1 MTAPNYS
8 GEANVADRSTLLTHA
23 ETIPATL
30 GSGDQTV
37 AGLVSRA
44 RPFSLAPDP
53 RNRTSPHM
61 ATFHPDIDNIK
72 RMTVPPT
79 EGERHLL
86 EILRDKLDDSY
97 EVYFN
102 PFLDGDRPDLIVLK
116 PGCGVLIIEVKDW
129 NLERYRLNIRNQWHY
144 QKTTLRSP
152 SQQVFRYKENLF
164 NLHLP
169 LLGLQHLANRNFY
182 RLISVAVYFHCA
194 KREQINWLYKPPFD
208 EINDRIQQLNKDQKQ
223 GRIGQAAY
231 DQQMDRWEHA
241 QFKLSRDQN
250 MSWGIDTV
258 AKKVVQ
264 QLEKMGRNPLFS
276 PEIHEDFRRRLRPP
290 VHVQQQGLRIA
301 FDAKQ
306 QALTTSRPGFAKVK
320 GVAGSGKTTVL
331 AQRAINAHRRHGG
344 QVLILTY
351 NITLRH
357 YIRDTISRLQGGGNQ
372 QQFEIIHYHGFVGTQ
387 LNNCGVD
394 FAAKQEELAPALSHD
409 MDLIF
414 GMKSLFTG
422 VETEKYPTI
431 LIDEVQDY
439 RLEWIKLVRDCF
451 LAEGGEMVLF
461 GDQFQNIYDRPS
473 GERES
478 AMVLGFG
485 RWISLTKSYRSRG
498 SSPLFQ
504 LFRNFQLQ
512 YLIGKYA
519 DSEVFATA
527 EPMESQRSM
536 DLDLLSYETCR
547 ERFVVED
554 VIGKIKRYIQE
565 YRLHPND
572 IAIVSSKVEWLI
584 PLNEA
589 LKQSEKTKVMFEEA
603 AEIEA
608 IPAADKADPVKFRQ
622 VKEMIRRRKKCFFM
636 QNSGLIKLSTTHS
649 FKGLEAQT
657 VFCLLTPDDEAEM
670 VYTAITRAQR
680 NLVVFDTPAGR
691 FRSFFVKQ
699 LRSDD
704 EDTETCRVKADAT
717 LGTSEPSSAMP

>member
-1 MTAPNYS
+1 
-8 GEANVADRSTLLTHA
+8 
-23 ETIPATL
+23 
-30 GSGDQTV
+30 
-37 AGLVSRA
+37 
-44 RPFSLAPDP
+44 
-53 RNRTSPHM
+53 M
-61 ATFHPDIDNIK
+61 ATFHPDLDNIN

-116 PGCGVLIIEVKDW
+116 PGCGALIIEVKDW
-129 NLERYRLNIRNQWHY
+129 NLERYRLNIRNQWHH

-169 LLGLQHLANRNFY
+169 LLGLRHLANRNFY
-182 RLISVAVYFHCA
+182 RLISTAVYFHCA
-194 KREQINWLYKPPFD
+194 TREQVNRLYSPPLK
-208 EINDRIQQLNKDQKQ
+208 EVRNHIQQLQQDWRQ

-241 QFKLSRDQN
+241 RFKLNRDLN
-250 MSWGIDTV
+250 MSWSIDTV

-290 VHVQQQGLRIA
+290 VHVQQQGLLVP
-301 FDAKQ
+301 FDARQ
-306 QALTTSRPGFAKVK
+306 LALTTSRPGFAKVR

-331 AQRAINAHRRHGG
+331 AQRAINAHQRHGG
-344 QVLILTY
+344 QVLILTF

-372 QQFEIIHYHGFVGTQ
+372 QQFEIIHYHGFIGNQ
-387 LNNCGVD
+387 LNNCSISL
-394 FAAKQEELAPALSHD
+394 QSIRERLPATLSD
-409 MDLIF
+409 DTDLIF
-414 GMKSLFTG
+414 GMKSLFDG
-422 VETEKYPTI
+422 AETEKYPTI

-439 RLEWIKLVRDCF
+439 RPEWIKLVRDRF

-461 GDQFQNIYDRPS
+461 GDQFQNIYARPS

-478 AMVLGFG
+478 ALVLGFG
-485 RWISLTKSYRSRG
+485 RWVSLTRSYRSQG
-498 SSPLFQ
+498 NSPLLQ

-512 YLIGKYA
+512 HLIGKYA
-519 DSEVFATA
+519 DSEVFAA
-527 EPMESQRSM
+527 DEPMDVQRSM

-547 ERFVVED
+547 ERFDAEA
-554 VIGKIKRYIQE
+554 VIGSIRRYIRE
-565 YRLHPND
+565 YHLHPND
-572 IAIVSSKVEWLI
+572 IAIVSTRVDWLI

-589 LKQSEKTKVMFEEA
+589 FKQSEKTKVMFEEA

-608 IPAADKADPVKFRQ
+608 IPLADKADPVRFQ
-622 VKEMIRRRKKCFFM
+622 QAKEMIRRRKKCFFM
-636 QNSGLIKLSTTHS
+636 QNSGLVKLSTTHS
-649 FKGLEAQT
+649 FKGLQAQS
-657 VFCLLTPDDEAEM
+657 VFCILTPDDEAEM
-670 VYTAITRAQR
+670 VYTAITRAQK

-691 FRSFFVKQ
+691 FKSFFESQFRGNEAAVNLSHIKPA
-699 LRSDD
+699 S
-704 EDTETCRVKADAT
+704 T
-717 LGTSEPSSAMP
+717 LPTAVLANAMP